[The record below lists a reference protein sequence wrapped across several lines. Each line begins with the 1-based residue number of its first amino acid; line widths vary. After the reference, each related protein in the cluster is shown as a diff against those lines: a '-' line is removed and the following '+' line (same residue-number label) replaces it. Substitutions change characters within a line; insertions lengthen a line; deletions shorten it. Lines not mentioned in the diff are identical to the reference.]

1 VIDSMTGPAPAQG
14 PDETA
19 APTAGGGWNRVL
31 LTGLAVVGIVGAV
44 VGIVYNLVG
53 LPWLGRSFGS
63 SYRIDLDV
71 YRLGGTAF
79 AKGAEV
85 YGQLPPTQIGN
96 PLPFT
101 YPPIAAISFGPMS
114 WVSLAQASIVMTVVS
129 IVALF
134 AAIALTLRSHGIG
147 MPTTLVW
154 GGGLALGLAMLSEPV
169 FSTFNYGQVNLVL
182 MALVLADCLP
192 KRTPWPRGIL
202 IGFVAAFK
210 LTPAV
215 FVLYLLL
222 RKDFRAIVVS
232 AISFAAFTAIGFVLA
247 FGDATKYWTEI
258 LPDSNRIGRPA
269 YPANQSITG
278 FLARLGVEDLR
289 TPLWLLASVLVL
301 AVTIVAMRRALKADE
316 PALALCANALAGL
329 LVSPVSWS
337 HHWVWAIPLLLTM
350 VVLAHRRRSVLL
362 GGWAVL
368 GAVMFH
374 FAPHWRLSSGRY
386 DGLGWP
392 ITDQLLASSYVWWG
406 LGTLVLIAVLPV
418 QRSVADVAAD
428 EARAAAAV

>member
-1 VIDSMTGPAPAQG
+1 MIDSMTGPEHTSG
-14 PDETA
+14 S
-19 APTAGGGWNRVL
+19 WNRVL
-31 LTGLAVVGIVGAV
+31 LTGLAIAGIVGAV
-44 VGIVYNLVG
+44 VGIVYNLAG
-53 LPWLGRSFGS
+53 LPWLGREFGNY
-63 SYRIDLDV
+63 YRIDLDV

-79 AKGAEV
+79 AKGAEI

-134 AAIALTLRSHGIG
+134 VSIAVTLRSHAIDRQA
-147 MPTTLVW
+147 TLVW
-154 GGGLALGLAMLSEPV
+154 GGGLALGLAMLAEPV

-182 MALVLADCLP
+182 MALVLADCLLE
-192 KRTPWPRGIL
+192 RTPWPRGLL

-232 AISFAAFTAIGFVLA
+232 GISFAAFTAIGFVLA

-269 YPANQSITG
+269 YPSNQSITG

-301 AVTIVAMRRALKADE
+301 AITVVAMRRALKADE

-337 HHWVWAIPLLLTM
+337 HHWVWAIPLLLTLA
-350 VVLAHRRRSVLL
+350 VLTYRRRSVLL
-362 GGWAVL
+362 GGWTVL
-368 GAVMFH
+368 GALMFH
-374 FAPHWRLSSGRY
+374 FAPHWRLAPGRY

-392 ITDQLLASSYVWWG
+392 IADQLVASSYVWWG
-406 LGTLVLIAVLPV
+406 LATLVLIAVVPL
-418 QRSVADVAAD
+418 QRPDATVNGDRT
-428 EARAAAAV
+428 RAAAAV